1 MSRLRQVVA
10 VVLCLLVLQSTS
22 QAWFSFGHMAVAYV
36 AYQHLTPQSKV
47 RVAQLLKKNPYYNTT
62 WQKMIPAGASA
73 DERDLMLF
81 MIAATWPDEIKSDQ
95 RYKNDGPA
103 GGNVP
108 PAGPTASQN
117 KGYTDH
123 NRHKYWHFVDTPFSQ
138 PPSQLEPAPA
148 PNAATQ
154 IVMFRTALGSKKSDS
169 LKSYDLVWLEH
180 MVGDVHQPLH
190 SATRVSAKSPHG
202 DNGGNNVKLD
212 DPSKELHAFWDGLPG
227 DSEDVV
233 KVIAYGKTLSPA
245 DAALAQI
252 TDESVWVK
260 ESVDLATTA
269 VYVDP
274 ILAGNGPFSITPEYK
289 ENAQKIVNQRVEL
302 AGERLANL
310 INANLK

>member
-1 MSRLRQVVA
+1 MSRLRQFLA
-10 VVLCLLVLQSTS
+10 VVLCLVVFNSTS

-62 WQKMIPAGASA
+62 WQKMIPAGTSA
-73 DERDLMLF
+73 EERDLMLF
-81 MIAATWPDEIKSDQ
+81 MIAATWPDEIKEDQ
-95 RYKNDGPA
+95 TYKNDGPA

-108 PAGPTASQN
+108 PDGPVASQN
-117 KGYTDH
+117 KGYKDH

-138 PPSQLEPAPA
+138 PPSDQAAAPL

-154 IVMFRTALGSKKSDS
+154 IALFRTTLGSDKSDS

-190 SATRVSAKSPHG
+190 SATRVSAQHPKG
-202 DNGGNNVKLD
+202 DNGGNSVKLD

-227 DSEDVV
+227 DSDDVV

-252 TDESVWVK
+252 ADEAIWVK
-260 ESVDLATTA
+260 ESVELANTA
-269 VYVDP
+269 VYADP
-274 ILAGNGPFSITPEYK
+274 ILAGNGPFTITPAYK
-289 ENAQKIVNQRVEL
+289 DNAQKIVNQRVEL